1 MRRWIILLAL
11 ATMVAALAACGG
23 SAASNSAAIP
33 TVGAT
38 ATPGSEASSSA
49 GATVSVI
56 ATDFAFALDTAQA
69 PGGTVAF
76 TIRNNGTSQHDFQIN
91 GNGVDKKTALI
102 DPGKTASLSLVLQP
116 GTYAY
121 SCTVPGHAQLGM
133 KGTFTVI

>member
-11 ATMVAALAACGG
+11 ATMIAALAACGG
-23 SAASNSAAIP
+23 SAVSNSTATP

-38 ATPGSEASSSA
+38 ATPGREASSGA
-49 GATVSVI
+49 GATVNVV
-56 ATDFAFALDTAQA
+56 AKDFAFALDSSQV
-69 PGGTVAF
+69 PGGTVVF
-76 TIRNNGTSQHDFQIN
+76 TIRNDGPSPHDFQIN
-91 GNGVDKKTALI
+91 GKGVDKKTALI
-102 DPGKTASLSLVLQP
+102 DPGKTASLSLVVQP